1 MESTNQTDL
10 FEILLEN
17 ENLHITNRE
26 GILYIISLKFLA
38 KETNV
43 GDRLVSYQ
51 ILRLKHS
58 GLFTMDELY
67 TTATVIKQTCPVNL
81 VNWEATFH
89 IIHKEKA
96 SDLHKKLKAFQ
107 LI

>member
-1 MESTNQTDL
+1 METGGANLFQIDL
-10 FEILLEN
+10 QKESLDL
-17 ENLHITNRE
+17 TNRE
-26 GILYIISLKFLA
+26 GILFTISLDFLA

-43 GDRLVSYQ
+43 GDQFVSYQ

-58 GLFTMDELY
+58 SLFTIDELY
-67 TTATVIKQTCPVNL
+67 SIATVIKQQCPINL

-89 IIHKEKA
+89 IFHKDKV
-96 SDLHKKLKAFQ
+96 SVLHRKLKDFQ